1 MRAAALVYPR
11 LTAVQRPAADS
22 TEGPQSSPPVWC
34 PRAQTAGEGSG
45 KAPESTTVTV
55 VKLSPQTNNNDTAR
69 QRERFQG
76 TAKTTK

>member
-11 LTAVQRPAADS
+11 LTAVQRPAADR
-22 TEGPQSSPPVWC
+22 TEEPQSSPPAWC
-34 PRAQTAGEGSG
+34 SRAQTAGEGSG

-55 VKLSPQTNNNDTAR
+55 FELSPQTNDNGTAR
-69 QRERFQG
+69 QQERFQG